1 MSLSVKV
8 NGTELP
14 SCDSDGSSA
23 MRYKTWAAN
32 SGRVST
38 GKSVGDILCWNWKLV
53 LKWGMLSRAD
63 KKALESLFFELPA
76 YFPVEFVQDGVRRS
90 VTCYSTDFTY
100 EAELDCGGEIW
111 YKGCS
116 ISLIEQ

>member
-38 GKSVGDILCWNWKLV
+38 GKSVGDILCW
-53 LKWGMLSRAD
+53 
-63 KKALESLFFELPA
+63 
-76 YFPVEFVQDGVRRS
+76 Y
-90 VTCYSTDFTY
+90 
-100 EAELDCGGEIW
+100 
-111 YKGCS
+111 
-116 ISLIEQ
+116 